1 MRLVL
6 VPIALLILS
15 GCATKPPPRAC
26 LSGIEAQ
33 NNSIEAALSR
43 IFPDPKGHHDLVGP
57 RVPDSHGNLAMDI
70 EVWPLSGPQE
80 PAPPHRIRVVL
91 AACTLKVLK
100 AGKPPG

>member
-1 MRLVL
+1 MRLALAPIVL
-6 VPIALLILS
+6 LGLAA
-15 GCATKPPPRAC
+15 CATKPPPPAC

-33 NNSIEAALSR
+33 NNSIGVALER
-43 IFPDPKGHHDLVGP
+43 TFPDPKGHHDLVGP
-57 RVPDSHGNLAMDI
+57 RVLDSHGNLAMDI

-100 AGKPPG
+100 AEKLS